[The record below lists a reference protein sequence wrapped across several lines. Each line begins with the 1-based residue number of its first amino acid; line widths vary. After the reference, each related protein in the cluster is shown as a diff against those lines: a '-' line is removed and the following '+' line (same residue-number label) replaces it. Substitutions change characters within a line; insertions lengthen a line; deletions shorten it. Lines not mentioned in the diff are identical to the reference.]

1 MPFRSARSGRRDP
14 PVSGTYD
21 PGGLYELKQVLVVAA
36 LALAL
41 CFSVSAEN
49 VLGELGNCSL
59 IGEDRDLRQVLSLR
73 CTDDDGSRLSV
84 VAEISKFGE
93 DPKYYMV
100 VADPDSLED
109 KDRYS
114 DGRRSMVTHPVVL
127 DWRTPSNDVSILDYV
142 AIWNARDRVSVV
154 FLEDY
159 DLLHLLDVIDG
170 TRTSD
175 LAIGYRIMLAWE
187 TAGRVTFSPFIDRL
201 TSDFIDRADL
211 N

>member
-1 MPFRSARSGRRDP
+1 MKR
-14 PVSGTYD
+14 
-21 PGGLYELKQVLVVAA
+21 VLVVAVFT
-36 LALAL
+36 LAL

-49 VLGELGNCSL
+49 VLGNLDNCSL
-59 IGEDRDLRQVLSLR
+59 IGESRDLRIVLSLR
-73 CTDDDGSRLSV
+73 CTDDDGSRLSI

-100 VADPDSLED
+100 VADPNSLEA
-109 KDRYS
+109 KDRSS
-114 DGRRSMVTHPVVL
+114 DRRSMAKHPVVL

-154 FLEDY
+154 FLKNY
-159 DLLHLLDVIDG
+159 DLLHLLDVIDS

-187 TAGRVTFSPFIDRL
+187 TEGRVTFSPFIDLL
-201 TSDFIDRADL
+201 TSDFIDRANL